1 LNGRGGRG
9 SALTDVSASAR
20 LRALASLAPAELALS
35 GRDGYVRYRE
45 LDDAA
50 DRVAAWLLTRL
61 GRGRHRVGLCAASD
75 HACLVAALGVAR
87 SGKICVPLDPS
98 LPLGAI
104 DALCADASAS
114 VVVSDLVGAMGPG
127 ALGVP
132 LVSISECVQPA
143 PGGPVTDPRP
153 GLSSVIH
160 YADPYAEPPAG
171 VVMSDA
177 GVLRWVTALE
187 RSGVAAA
194 GVRCAVGWAGSSPE
208 GTERLVA
215 LALAGACAVTG
226 ISDQELYSLLAGGN
240 ADTLFVDSPTLR
252 RLAAMGP
259 PDAGTPPVSVVGLW
273 GGPVAG
279 SDVATARGWLG
290 PDVHAAT
297 FYAPPETGLVAMLT
311 VPPGEEVPWSEL
323 LPAGWCPAD
332 VEVEI
337 VDGGGCRIG
346 PGQDGHIVVWGP
358 ELPGAYWANPALTE
372 KRWLA
377 GPGGRRWCRTGD
389 AGRWDGRGRL
399 VVQRA
404 AAYEGSTGRQQVL
417 VQVG

>member
-1 LNGRGGRG
+1 M
-9 SALTDVSASAR
+9 TDVSASAR

-50 DRVAAWLLTRL
+50 DRVAAWLLSRL
-61 GRGRHRVGLCAASD
+61 GRGRHRVGLCAAAD

-98 LPLGAI
+98 LPLGTI
-104 DALCADASAS
+104 DALCADASIS
-114 VVVSDLVGAMGPG
+114 LVLSDLVEALGPG

-132 LVSISECVQPA
+132 LVGVSECVQP
-143 PGGPVTDPRP
+143 GHRGPVADPRP
-153 GLSSVIH
+153 GLSSVIS
-160 YADPYAEPPAG
+160 YADPYADPPAG

-187 RSGVAAA
+187 RAGVAAA
-194 GVRCAVGWAGSSPE
+194 GVRCAVGWAGSSPD

-240 ADTLFVDSPTLR
+240 ADSLFVDSATLR
-252 RLAAMGP
+252 RLASMGP
-259 PDAGTPPVSVVGLW
+259 PDAGAPPVAAVGLW

-297 FYAPPETGLVAMLT
+297 FYSPPETGLVAMLT

-323 LPAGWCPAD
+323 LHAGWCPAD
-332 VEVEI
+332 VEIEI
-337 VDGGGCRIG
+337 VDGGGCRVG
-346 PGQDGHIVVWGP
+346 PQQSGHIVVWGP

-372 KRWLA
+372 RRWLA

-389 AGRWDGRGRL
+389 VGCWDRRGRL
-399 VVQRA
+399 VVEAGGRSQQ
-404 AAYEGSTGRQQVL
+404 GSGGRRDVL

>member
-1 LNGRGGRG
+1 MN
-9 SALTDVSASAR
+9 DVSASAR

-35 GRDGYVRYRE
+35 GRDGYIRYRE

-50 DRVAAWLLTRL
+50 DRVAAWLLSRL
-61 GRGRHRVGLCAASD
+61 GRGRHRVGLCAAAD

-87 SGKICVPLDPS
+87 SGKICVPLDPA

-104 DALCADASAS
+104 DALCADASVS
-114 VVVSDLVGAMGPG
+114 VVVSDLVEAMGPA

-132 LVSISECVQPA
+132 LVAISECVQPA
-143 PGGPVTDPRP
+143 HRGPVSDPRP
-153 GLSSVIH
+153 GLSSVIC
-160 YADPYAEPPAG
+160 YADPYADPPAG

-177 GVLRWVTALE
+177 GVMRWVAALE
-187 RSGVAAA
+187 RAGVAAA
-194 GVRCAVGWAGSSPE
+194 GVRCAVEWAGSSPD

-215 LALAGACAVTG
+215 LALAGTCAVTG

-240 ADTLFVDSPTLR
+240 ADTLFVDPAGLR

-259 PDAGTPPVSVVGLW
+259 PDAGAPPVAVVGLW

-279 SDVATARGWLG
+279 ADVATARGWLG

-311 VPPGEEVPWSEL
+311 VPAGEEVPWSAC
-323 LPAGWCPAD
+323 LPAGWCLAD
-332 VEVEI
+332 LEVEI
-337 VDGGGCRIG
+337 VDGGGCRVA
-346 PGQDGHIVVWGP
+346 PGQSGHIVVWGP

-372 KRWLA
+372 RRWLA
-377 GPGGRRWCRTGD
+377 GPGGRRWCRTGH
-389 AGRWDGRGRL
+389 AGSWDQRGCL
-399 VVQRA
+399 VVHPA
-404 AAYEGSTGRQQVL
+404 GASDPGSGGRRDVL